1 MNMSAYL
8 IGLLICFSL
17 VISDAEHLFLC
28 LSVICRCSSEKYPFP
43 SLAHFIF
50 SWFVCIF
57 DIELHEL
64 FVLEVNSLWVSSFAN
79 ISSYS
84 EGCPYLS
91 LRVSFWYAKAFK
103 VNLVPFS
110 DLWFIFHFSKR

>member
-1 MNMSAYL
+1 MLSIFLHAYL
-8 IGLLICFSL
+8 LSVGFLRRNIHFSL
-17 VISDAEHLFLC
+17 WPIF
-28 LSVICRCSSEKYPFP
+28 
-43 SLAHFIF
+43 F

-84 EGCPYLS
+84 EGCPCLS
-91 LRVSFWYAKAFK
+91 LRVSFWYTKAFK

-110 DLWFIFHFSKR
+110 DLWFIFHYSER

>member
-1 MNMSAYL
+1 MLSIFLHAYL
-8 IGLLICFSL
+8 LSVGFLRRNIHFSL
-17 VISDAEHLFLC
+17 WPIF
-28 LSVICRCSSEKYPFP
+28 
-43 SLAHFIF
+43 F

-91 LRVSFWYAKAFK
+91 LRVSFWYAKAVK

-110 DLWFIFHFSKR
+110 ELWFIFHFSKR